1 MKEKLDY
8 KTLRLFPYVIFA
20 MIVAIMIS
28 MLSPLIQMF
37 ISGDVDEAAMY
48 QMNDSLFMLC
58 YFFTY
63 MAIIGIL
70 SCLYHLSIINRW
82 FGVSCNMTAA
92 YIIAEA
98 FVYVMKWISEFE
110 GMPEWFEIILLFSKM
125 VPTACLLMMLIFSLR
140 GAADAYE
147 EMGKKSKRLGCLR
160 TEVYIIAAF
169 ASQIMLNVVISLENG
184 TENLS
189 VFAVIFISIVYIFN
203 VAIMIIMYVRVKN
216 FSYDYY
222 IYSYN
227 NQK

>member
-1 MKEKLDY
+1 
-8 KTLRLFPYVIFA
+8 
-20 MIVAIMIS
+20 
-28 MLSPLIQMF
+28 
-37 ISGDVDEAAMY
+37 
-48 QMNDSLFMLC
+48 
-58 YFFTY
+58 
-63 MAIIGIL
+63 
-70 SCLYHLSIINRW
+70 
-82 FGVSCNMTAA
+82 
-92 YIIAEA
+92 
-98 FVYVMKWISEFE
+98 MKWISEFE
-110 GMPEWFEIILLFSKM
+110 GIPKWFDIILLFSKM
-125 VPTACLLMMLIFSLR
+125 VPTACLLMMLIFTLR